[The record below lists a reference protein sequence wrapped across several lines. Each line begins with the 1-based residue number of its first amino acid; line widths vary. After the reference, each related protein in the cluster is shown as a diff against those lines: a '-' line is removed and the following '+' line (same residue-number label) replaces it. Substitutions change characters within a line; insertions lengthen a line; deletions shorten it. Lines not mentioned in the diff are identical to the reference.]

1 MKPKNGLFITFG
13 DIEQVECHILAPP
26 LSWSLLE
33 AVALSWGSPLAML
46 KTFRRQSCEECMRMF
61 LERWLWQILGENIG
75 GLLSSLDIRHGDDT
89 FAVLFTH
96 IMLTQLDML
105 VSAADY
111 WIVHHGNTR
120 FVVFEHQSWLW
131 LLESG
136 K

>member
-1 MKPKNGLFITFG
+1 
-13 DIEQVECHILAPP
+13 
-26 LSWSLLE
+26 
-33 AVALSWGSPLAML
+33 
-46 KTFRRQSCEECMRMF
+46 MF
-61 LERWLWQILGENIG
+61 LEGWLWQILGENIG
-75 GLLSSLDIRHGDDT
+75 GLLSSLDIRHSNDT

-111 WIVHHGNTR
+111 WIVHHGYAG